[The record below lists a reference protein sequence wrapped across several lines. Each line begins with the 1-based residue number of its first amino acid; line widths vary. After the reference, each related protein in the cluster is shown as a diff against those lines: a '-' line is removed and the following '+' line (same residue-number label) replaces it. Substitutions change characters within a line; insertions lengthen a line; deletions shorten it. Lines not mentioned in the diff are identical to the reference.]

1 MSTLTDTVT
10 ISDVASKPLIN
21 KQTKANRLSLKK
33 NFSWSL
39 AGNVTYAGCQ
49 GAILVILAKLTIP
62 EMVGRFAL
70 GLAITAP
77 IIMLFN
83 LQLREIQATDA
94 LEEYQFG
101 NYLALRLIT
110 TALALI
116 IITGIS
122 YWGEY
127 EFETAVLILAMGF
140 SKAFQS
146 ISDVYYGFM
155 QRYERLDRI
164 AKSQI
169 IKGVSSLCVMGIA
182 VLTTGNVL
190 WGVIGF
196 AVCWALILT
205 MYDMPSA
212 AMIKENGLKN
222 RFVLSPFFRSLLPVF
237 DWQKLLR
244 LAWLALPLGGVMWLT
259 SLKPNIPRYFIE
271 HYCGE
276 RYLGIFA
283 ALAYLHAVSNT
294 VVSALGQ
301 SAMPRLAD
309 YHASG
314 QFLKFRQLLLRLIGL
329 GGAIGLAGVII
340 SMFAGR
346 LILSLMYGPDYADH
360 VDVFIWLMFSGA
372 LVFIAT
378 FLIYGVIVFRFFR
391 VQMLLYILVTSVTC
405 IASWLLI
412 PRFGILGA
420 AYAVTAGSS
429 VQVIGSAGIVVYAM
443 TVYKD

>member
-1 MSTLTDTVT
+1 MSILTDPVA
-10 ISDVASKPLIN
+10 ISNVASKPLIN
-21 KQTKANRLSLKK
+21 RPAKDKRLSLKK

-39 AGNVTYAGCQ
+39 VGNVIYAGCQ
-49 GAILVILAKLTIP
+49 GGILVILAKLTIP

-77 IIMLFN
+77 IIMLCN

-94 LEEYQFG
+94 MEEYQFG

-116 IITGIS
+116 IIAGIS

-155 QRYERLDRI
+155 QRHERLDCI

-169 IKGVSSLCVMGIA
+169 IKGVSSLCAMGIA
-182 VLTTGNVL
+182 VITTGNVL

-196 AVCWALILT
+196 AVCWALILI

-212 AMIKENGLKN
+212 VMIKEGRHKN
-222 RFVLSPFFRSLLPVF
+222 RFVLSLFLRSLLPVF

-244 LAWLALPLGGVMWLT
+244 LAWLALPLGVVMWLI

-276 RYLGIFA
+276 KYLGIFA
-283 ALAYLHAVSNT
+283 ALAYLHVVSNT

-301 SAMPRLAD
+301 SAMPRLAN
-309 YHASG
+309 YHASA
-314 QFLKFRQLLLRLIGL
+314 QLLKFRQLLLRLIGL
-329 GGAIGLAGVII
+329 GGVIGLASVII
-340 SMFAGR
+340 SMLGGR
-346 LILSLMYGPDYADH
+346 LILSLMYGPEYADH

-378 FLIYGVIVFRFFR
+378 FLIHGVIVFRFFR
-391 VQMLLYILVTSVTC
+391 VQMLLYIFVTSVTS

-412 PRFGILGA
+412 PRFGLLGA
-420 AYAVTAGSS
+420 AYAVTAGSLA
-429 VQVIGSAGIVVYAM
+429 QVIGGGGIVAYAM
-443 TVYKD
+443 TVYKH